1 MEHPFRTAA
10 IGGFNRQDV
19 LDFLEEQAKQA
30 ARLHQEMQGQLEESQ
45 RQAERLRQ
53 ERDEMERQLEKA
65 KLDLETGGRTWTKLN
80 AKLEQAE
87 KGLSDS
93 RLQAEQAVRELKQ
106 VRQERDKLRQE
117 LAAARPNA
125 QAYTELK
132 ERTASV
138 ELEAHR
144 RAQAI
149 QQKAEL
155 DTSELRGRLELWL
168 QQVFREYDALRS
180 DVEATVAHAAS
191 QLGRAGD
198 ELDQLLELLG
208 SQDDAF
214 AGLKRICDEGTFG
227 RLETPVPKNET

>member
-1 MEHPFRTAA
+1 MEHPFRSAA

-30 ARLHQEMQGQLEESQ
+30 ARINQEMQGRLEESQ
-45 RQAERLRQ
+45 RQSEELRQ
-53 ERDEMERQLEKA
+53 ERDELERQLEKA
-65 KLDLETGGRTWTKLN
+65 KLDLEAGGRTWARLN
-80 AKLEQAE
+80 TKLEQTNKE
-87 KGLSDS
+87 LSDS

-106 VRQERDKLRQE
+106 VRQERDRLRQE
-117 LAAARPNA
+117 LAAMRPNA
-125 QAYTELK
+125 QAYLELK

-149 QQKAEL
+149 QEKAER

-168 QQVFREYDALRS
+168 RQVFQEYDALRS

-214 AGLKRICDEGTFG
+214 AGLRRACDESTFG
-227 RLETPVPKNET
+227 RLETPRKEA